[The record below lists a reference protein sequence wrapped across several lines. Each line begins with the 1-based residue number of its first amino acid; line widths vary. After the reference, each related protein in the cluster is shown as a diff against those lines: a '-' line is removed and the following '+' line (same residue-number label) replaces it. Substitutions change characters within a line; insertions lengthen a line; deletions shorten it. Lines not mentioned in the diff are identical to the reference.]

1 MITDGTIALLN
12 LQAQIDGLEGDVTIE
27 SRACLIGLITLRGL
41 LLGRIA
47 DYERADEMAE
57 QLVGDA
63 AGDGGSLI
71 ARARTRATFHRF
83 VVALTA
89 LDRAE
94 QLSFDSAITNRER

>member
-12 LQAQIDGLEGDVTIE
+12 LHAQIYGLESYVTIE
-27 SRACLIGLITLRGL
+27 SRACLIELVTLRGL

-63 AGDGGSLI
+63 AGDGGSLL

-83 VVALTA
+83 VDALND

-94 QLSFDSAITNRER
+94 QLSSDSEVTNR